1 MNIEKRRNIFSLLK
15 KNNPNP
21 STELKYNS
29 PFELLIAVILSAQAT
44 DISVNKA
51 TFKLFKIANTAEKI
65 SLLSIIKIES
75 VIKNIGLFHTKAKNI
90 HETSK
95 IIAQRYLGDIPSSRE
110 NLENLPGVG
119 RKTAN
124 VILNTIFKEPVIAV
138 DTHIFRLS
146 NRIKLAPG
154 RTPLSVEL
162 KLTKLIPNEFLV
174 DAHHL
179 LILHGRYI
187 CKAKNP
193 DCNNCLIKEL
203 CEYKN
208 KSLVN

>member
-1 MNIEKRRNIFSLLK
+1 MNIEKRKKIFSLLK

-21 STELKYNS
+21 TTELNYNS
-29 PFELLIAVILSAQAT
+29 SFELLIAVILSAQAT

-51 TFKLFKIANTAEKI
+51 TIQLFTIANTAEKI
-65 SLLSIIKIES
+65 SSLSIAKIES
-75 VIKNIGLFHTKAKNI
+75 LIKNIGLFHTKAKNI
-90 HETSK
+90 LKTSE
-95 IIAQRYLGDIPSSRE
+95 IISQEYSGEIPSSRE
-110 NLENLPGVG
+110 SLENLPGVG

-154 RTPLSVEL
+154 NTPLAVEL

-174 DAHHL
+174 DAHNL
-179 LILHGRYI
+179 LILHGRYV
-187 CKAKNP
+187 CKARNP
-193 DCNNCLIKEL
+193 DCIKCVIKEL
-203 CEYKN
+203 CEYKS
-208 KSLVN
+208 KCLVS